1 LAAPAVL
8 RQAARALSGA
18 RRAAGLLDAATCSP
32 YAGRVIRAIVH
43 HGFVGEA
50 IEYFAVVVGPDVDR
64 RFFFEQITASRGDVV
79 RYFGGNSEVALNP
92 EGVRFRGNGGIFGEY
107 MFGGHLPVGDLLNE
121 DVVNRLVLFGTTV
134 DARAHELRFTD
145 NTQGFERWD
154 NLFLQGNA
162 VANYL
167 FFVDDRKRYPDVGD
181 RQEAT
186 LKSVGRLLKR
196 SRRVGRGQFL
206 ALSHELLESLGEPES
221 TLVILRIVQRAHQ
234 RLAEL
239 CEEAYA
245 TTKSL
250 EDVATALS
258 DAAIEPYQRERI
270 QIDVIYHHPD
280 NQQLIDEYKRILA
293 SCAGSTIDSSARA
306 RLMRLRTLSLRN
318 EVPLS
323 IFDTLEEIVLQEPR
337 AVSRKEDEPEYIQAT
352 REILGGFLLGRN
364 ITRKLS
370 SLDLVQ
376 LMEHKQR
383 AAANRDQTFE
393 ELLLETG
400 RLIDEIGRE
409 EEDFERLESFGE
421 LVTLF
426 DRIDHTTTVVNKLA
440 FMDDVELSPEQ
451 VRSLIGNMQVFEKLR
466 RGLFQQ
472 LFIDPV
478 VNNEY
483 ALAYGKKKLYA
494 LTLGMIAI
502 ENNEES
508 IAGVV
513 ESVASLNRHERAYFA
528 AYNLARR
535 RMANFYLELNTA
547 EGRETFRREIKA
559 EIGHDTSLRGL
570 QDFITEGLLEEVI
583 TKIRLEAFYINQLL
597 PRIVEEQD
605 TKLRNDFLSNSGLD
619 RFQVEELESEYFEM
633 RAFPQ
638 ELLDVIQRPA

>member
-1 LAAPAVL
+1 
-8 RQAARALSGA
+8 
-18 RRAAGLLDAATCSP
+18 
-32 YAGRVIRAIVH
+32 VIRAIVH
-43 HGFVGEA
+43 HGFLGEA

-64 RFFFEQITASRGDVV
+64 RFFFEQIKSARGDVV
-79 RYFGGNSEVALNP
+79 RYFGGNSEIVLNP
-92 EGVRFRGNGGIFGEY
+92 EGVRFRGNGGMFGEY

-121 DVVNRLVLFGTTV
+121 EVVNRLVLFGTTI
-134 DARAHELRFTD
+134 DPRSHELRFTP
-145 NTQGFERWD
+145 NTEGFERWE

-162 VANYL
+162 VANHF
-167 FFVDDRKRYPDVGD
+167 FFVDDRKRLPDVGD
-181 RQEAT
+181 RQEKT
-186 LKSVGRLLKR
+186 LKSTGKLLKR
-196 SRRVGRGQFL
+196 SRKVGAGQFL
-206 ALSHELLESLGEPES
+206 ALAHEMLDALGEPET
-221 TLVILRIVQRAHQ
+221 TLVIVRVVHRANQ

-239 CEEAYA
+239 CRNAYA
-245 TTKSL
+245 ASQSL
-250 EDVATALS
+250 DDVASALA
-258 DAAIEPYQRERI
+258 DEAIEPYQRERI
-270 QIDVIYHHPD
+270 QIDVIYHHRD
-280 NQQLIDEYKRILA
+280 NQELIDEYKRILA

-337 AVSRKEDEPEYIQAT
+337 AVVRKEDEADYIQST

-376 LMEHKQR
+376 LMENKQR
-383 AAANRDQTFE
+383 AAAMRDQTFE
-393 ELLLETG
+393 EVLLETG

-409 EEDFERLESFGE
+409 EEDYERLESFGE

-426 DRIDHTTTVVNKLA
+426 DRIDHTTTLVNKLA

-451 VRSLIGNMQVFEKLR
+451 VRSLLGNMQVFEKLR

-494 LTLGMIAI
+494 LTLGLISI

-513 ESVASLNRHERAYFA
+513 DAIVSINRHERAYFA

-547 EGRETFRREIKA
+547 EGRETFRREIRA
-559 EIGHDTSLRGL
+559 EITHDPALRDL
-570 QDFITEGLLEEVI
+570 HDFINESLLEEVI

-597 PRIVEEQD
+597 PRIVEEHD
-605 TKLRNDFLSNSGLD
+605 PKLRNDFLSNSGLD
-619 RFQVEELESEYFEM
+619 RFQVEELEREYFEM
-633 RAFPQ
+633 RAFPPQ
-638 ELLDVIQRPA
+638 LLDVIQRPA

>member
-1 LAAPAVL
+1 
-8 RQAARALSGA
+8 
-18 RRAAGLLDAATCSP
+18 
-32 YAGRVIRAIVH
+32 VIRAIVH
-43 HGFVGEA
+43 HGFLGTT
-50 IEYFAVVVGPDVDR
+50 IEYFAVVAGLDVEK
-64 RFFFEQITASRGDVV
+64 RFFFEQIASKRGDVV
-79 RYFGGNSEVALNP
+79 RYFGGTSEIVLNP

-107 MFGGHLPVGDLLNE
+107 MFGGHLPVGDLLNDE
-121 DVVNRLVLFGTTV
+121 VVNRLVLFGTMV
-134 DARAHELRFTD
+134 DSRHELHFTT
-145 NTQGFERWD
+145 NTEGFERWD

-167 FFVDDRKRYPDVGD
+167 FFLDDRKKYADVGD

-186 LKSVGRLLKR
+186 LKSIGKLLKR
-196 SRRVGRGQFL
+196 SKKVANGNFL
-206 ALSHELLESLGEPES
+206 ALAQEILEALNEPQTTIVVVRAVHRANQKFAEICEKAYASTRSLDDVSSALGELP
-221 TLVILRIVQRAHQ
+221 
-234 RLAEL
+234 
-239 CEEAYA
+239 
-245 TTKSL
+245 
-250 EDVATALS
+250 
-258 DAAIEPYQRERI
+258 IEPYQRERI

-280 NQQLIDEYKRILA
+280 NQELIDEYKRILA

-318 EVPLS
+318 DVPLS

-337 AVSRKEDEPEYIQAT
+337 AVAHKIDEPDYIRST

-376 LMEHKQR
+376 LMDNKQK

-409 EEDFERLESFGE
+409 EEDYERLESFGE

-426 DRIDHTTTVVNKLA
+426 DRIDHTTTLVNKLA
-440 FMDDVELSPEQ
+440 FMDDVELTPEQ
-451 VRSLIGNMQVFEKLR
+451 VRSLLGNMQVFEKMQ

-494 LTLGMIAI
+494 LTLGLISI
-502 ENNEES
+502 ENNEAS
-508 IAGVV
+508 IADVV
-513 ESVASLNRHERAYFA
+513 TSIARLNLHERAYFA

-547 EGRETFRREIKA
+547 EGRETFRREIRG
-559 EIGHDTSLRGL
+559 EIAHDRQLHDLVT
-570 QDFITEGLLEEVI
+570 DTLLEEVI

-597 PRIVEEQD
+597 PRIVDEQD
-605 TKLRNDFLSNSGLD
+605 ARLRNDFLSNSGLD

-633 RAFPQ
+633 RAFPAA
-638 ELLDVIQRPA
+638 LLEVIQRPAV

>member
-1 LAAPAVL
+1 M
-8 RQAARALSGA
+8 
-18 RRAAGLLDAATCSP
+18 
-32 YAGRVIRAIVH
+32 IRAIVH
-43 HGFVGEA
+43 QGFVGEA
-50 IEYFAVVVGPDVDR
+50 IEYFAVVAGPDVDR
-64 RFFFEQITASRGDVV
+64 RFFFEQIKAPRGDVI
-79 RYFGGNSEVALNP
+79 RYFGGSSEIVLNP

-121 DVVNRLVLFGTTV
+121 EVVNRLVLFGTTV
-134 DARAHELRFTD
+134 DPKSHELRFTT
-145 NTQGFERWD
+145 NTEGFEPWD
-154 NLFLQGNA
+154 HLFLQGNA
-162 VANYL
+162 VANYF

-186 LKSVGRLLKR
+186 LKSAGKLLKR
-196 SRRVGRGQFL
+196 SKRVGAGNFIAL
-206 ALSHELLESLGEPES
+206 AHEMLEALAEPET
-221 TLVILRIVQRAHQ
+221 TLVMLRTVHRSNQRLSESCQRA
-234 RLAEL
+234 
-239 CEEAYA
+239 YA
-245 TTKSL
+245 SARAM
-250 EDVATALS
+250 D
-258 DAAIEPYQRERI
+258 DAIASVSEMEIEPYQRERI
-270 QIDVIYHHPD
+270 RIDVIYRHPD
-280 NQQLIDEYKRILA
+280 NQELIDEYKRILA
-293 SCAGSTIDSSARA
+293 SCAGATIDSSARA

-337 AVSRKEDEPEYIQAT
+337 AVVSKEDEPDYIQST

-376 LMEHKQR
+376 LMENKQR
-383 AAANRDQTFE
+383 AAAMRDQTFE

-400 RLIDEIGRE
+400 RLIDEISRE

-426 DRIDHTTTVVNKLA
+426 DRIDHSTTLVNKLA
-440 FMDDVELSPEQ
+440 FMDDVEMTQEQ
-451 VRSLIGNMQVFEKLR
+451 VRSLLGNMLVFEKLR

-483 ALAYGKKKLYA
+483 ALAYGRKKLYA
-494 LTLGMIAI
+494 LTLGLISI

-508 IAGVV
+508 LAGVV
-513 ESVASLNRHERAYFA
+513 EAIASLNTHERAFFT

-535 RMANFYLELNTA
+535 RMSNFYLELNTA
-547 EGRETFRREIKA
+547 EGRETFRREIRA
-559 EIGHDTSLRGL
+559 EIAHDPDQHALHD
-570 QDFITEGLLEEVI
+570 QITESLLEEVI

-597 PRIVEEQD
+597 PRIVEEHD

-619 RFQVEELESEYFEM
+619 RFQVEELEAEYFEM
-633 RAFPQ
+633 RAFPPQ
-638 ELLDVIQRPA
+638 LLERLRS

>member
-1 LAAPAVL
+1 M
-8 RQAARALSGA
+8 
-18 RRAAGLLDAATCSP
+18 
-32 YAGRVIRAIVH
+32 IRAIVH

-50 IEYFAVVVGPDVDR
+50 IEYFAVVAGPDVDK
-64 RFFFEQITASRGDVV
+64 RFFFEQITPQRGDVV
-79 RYFGGNSEVALNP
+79 RYFGGNSEIVLNP

-121 DVVNRLVLFGTTV
+121 QVVNRLVLFGTTV
-134 DARAHELRFTD
+134 DPSSHELRFT
-145 NTQGFERWD
+145 TRTEGFEKWD
-154 NLFLQGNA
+154 TLFLQGNA
-162 VANYL
+162 VANY
-167 FFVDDRKRYPDVGD
+167 FFFIDDRKRLADVGD
-181 RQEAT
+181 RQEQT
-186 LKSVGRLLKR
+186 LKTIGRLLKR
-196 SRRVGRGQFL
+196 SRKVGAGNFL
-206 ALSHELLESLGEPES
+206 ALSHEILEALGEPES
-221 TLVILRIVQRAHQ
+221 SIVIVRVVHRANQRF
-234 RLAEL
+234 AEL
-239 CEEAYA
+239 CQGAYA
-245 TTKSL
+245 TTNSL
-250 EDVATALS
+250 DEVSGAL
-258 DAAIEPYQRERI
+258 AELPIEPYQRERI
-270 QIDVIYHHPD
+270 QIDVIYRHPD
-280 NQQLIDEYKRILA
+280 NQELIDEYKRILA

-337 AVSRKEDEPEYIQAT
+337 ATVPKHDEPDYIQST

-376 LMEHKQR
+376 LMENKQK

-393 ELLLETG
+393 EVLLETG

-426 DRIDHTTTVVNKLA
+426 DRIDHTTTLINKLA
-440 FMDDVELSPEQ
+440 FMDDIELSQEQ
-451 VRSLIGNMQVFEKLR
+451 VRSLLGNMQVFEKLR

-483 ALAYGKKKLYA
+483 ALAYGKKKLYS
-494 LTLGMIAI
+494 LTLGLISI

-508 IAGVV
+508 ITGVV
-513 ESVASLNRHERAYFA
+513 ESIAAINRHERAYFA
-528 AYNLARR
+528 AYSLARR
-535 RMANFYLELNTA
+535 RMSNFYLELNTT
-547 EGRETFRREIKA
+547 EGRETFRREIRA
-559 EIGHDTSLRGL
+559 EIEHDPDLREL
-570 QDFITEGLLEEVI
+570 HDQITEGLLEEVI

-597 PRIVEEQD
+597 PRIVEEAD
-605 TKLRNDFLSNSGLD
+605 SKLRNDFLSNSGLD

-633 RAFPQ
+633 RAFPPQ
-638 ELLDVIQRPA
+638 LLEVIQRPAVV

>member
-1 LAAPAVL
+1 M
-8 RQAARALSGA
+8 
-18 RRAAGLLDAATCSP
+18 
-32 YAGRVIRAIVH
+32 IRAIVH
-43 HGFVGEA
+43 HGFLGEA

-64 RFFFEQITASRGDVV
+64 RFFFEQIKSSRGDVV
-79 RYFGGNSEVALNP
+79 RYFGGNSEIVLNP
-92 EGVRFRGNGGIFGEY
+92 EGVRFRGNGGLFGEY

-121 DVVNRLVLFGTTV
+121 EVVNRLVLFGTTV
-134 DARAHELRFTD
+134 DAHAHELRFTQ
-145 NTQGFERWD
+145 NTEGFERWD

-162 VANYL
+162 VANHF
-167 FFVDDRKRYPDVGD
+167 FFVDDRKRFPDVGD
-181 RQEAT
+181 RQEKT
-186 LKSVGRLLKR
+186 LKSTGKLLKR
-196 SRRVGRGQFL
+196 SRKVGAGQFL
-206 ALSHELLESLGEPES
+206 ALAHEMLGALSEADT
-221 TLVILRIVQRAHQ
+221 TLVIVRVVHRANQ

-239 CEEAYA
+239 CRNAYA
-245 TTKSL
+245 TSRTL
-250 EDVATALS
+250 DDVSTALA
-258 DAAIEPYQRERI
+258 DEAIEPYQRERI
-270 QIDVIYHHPD
+270 QIDVIYHHRD
-280 NQQLIDEYKRILA
+280 NQELIDEYKRILA

-323 IFDTLEEIVLQEPR
+323 IFDTLEEIVLQEAR
-337 AVSRKEDEPEYIQAT
+337 ALLSNNVRKEDEPDYIQST

-376 LMEHKQR
+376 LMENKQR
-383 AAANRDQTFE
+383 AAAMRDQTFE

-400 RLIDEIGRE
+400 RLIDEISRE
-409 EEDFERLESFGE
+409 EEDYERLESFGE

-426 DRIDHTTTVVNKLA
+426 DRIDHTTTLVNKLA

-451 VRSLIGNMQVFEKLR
+451 VRSLLGNMQVFEKLR

-494 LTLGMIAI
+494 LTLGLISI

-513 ESVASLNRHERAYFA
+513 DAIVSINRHERAYFA
-528 AYNLARR
+528 AYHLARR

-547 EGRETFRREIKA
+547 EGRETFRREIRA
-559 EIGHDTSLRGL
+559 EITHDTELRDL
-570 QDFITEGLLEEVI
+570 HDFINEALLEEVI

-597 PRIVEEQD
+597 PRIVEESD
-605 TKLRNDFLSNSGLD
+605 AKLRSDFLSNSGLD
-619 RFQVEELESEYFEM
+619 RFQVEELEREYFEM
-633 RAFPQ
+633 RAFPPQ
-638 ELLDVIQRPA
+638 LLEVIQRPA

>member
-1 LAAPAVL
+1 M
-8 RQAARALSGA
+8 
-18 RRAAGLLDAATCSP
+18 
-32 YAGRVIRAIVH
+32 IRAIVH
-43 HGFVGEA
+43 HGFVGSA
-50 IEYFAVVVGPDVDR
+50 IEYFAVVAGPDVDK
-64 RFFFEQITASRGDVV
+64 RFFFEQINAPRGDVI
-79 RYFGGNSEVALNP
+79 RYFGGSSEIVLNP

-121 DVVNRLVLFGTTV
+121 DVVNRLALYGTV
-134 DARAHELRFTD
+134 VERSHELRFTT
-145 NTQGFERWD
+145 NTEGFERYD
-154 NLFLQGNA
+154 HLFLQGNA
-162 VANYL
+162 VANYF
-167 FFVDDRKRYPDVGD
+167 FFVDDRKKYADVGD

-186 LKSVGRLLKR
+186 LKSAGKLLKR
-196 SRRVGRGQFL
+196 SRKVGAGSFLSLAHDLLDALDEPQATLCIVRVVHRANQLL
-206 ALSHELLESLGEPES
+206 ADACHRAYAESRSMEEVS
-221 TLVILRIVQRAHQ
+221 AT
-234 RLAEL
+234 LAEL
-239 CEEAYA
+239 P
-245 TTKSL
+245 
-250 EDVATALS
+250 
-258 DAAIEPYQRERI
+258 IESYQRERI

-280 NQQLIDEYKRILA
+280 NQELIDEYKRILA

-337 AVSRKEDEPEYIQAT
+337 ALGGEGIRKEDEPDYIQST

-376 LMEHKQR
+376 LMENKQR

-393 ELLLETG
+393 EVLLETG
-400 RLIDEIGRE
+400 RMIDEIGRE

-426 DRIDHTTTVVNKLA
+426 DRIDHTTTLVNKLA
-440 FMDDVELSPEQ
+440 FMDDVELSQEQ
-451 VRSLIGNMQVFEKLR
+451 VRSLLGNMQVFEKLR

-494 LTLGMIAI
+494 LTLGLISI

-508 IAGVV
+508 LAGVS
-513 ESVASLNRHERAYFA
+513 ESIASLNHHERAYFA

-547 EGRETFRREIKA
+547 EGRETFRREIRT
-559 EIGHDTSLRGL
+559 EIAHDPAHRELHEYM
-570 QDFITEGLLEEVI
+570 TEGLLEEVI

-605 TKLRNDFLSNSGLD
+605 VKLRNDFLTNSGLD

-633 RAFPQ
+633 RAFPPQ
-638 ELLDVIQRPA
+638 LLEALRA